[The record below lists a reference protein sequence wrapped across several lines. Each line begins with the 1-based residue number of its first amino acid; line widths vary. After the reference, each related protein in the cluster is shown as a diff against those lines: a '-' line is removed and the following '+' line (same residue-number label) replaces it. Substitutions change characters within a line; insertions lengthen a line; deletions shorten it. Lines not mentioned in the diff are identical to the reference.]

1 MILNEELNYSLLHGT
16 INTYTIRKQFHT
28 GNVIVSNS
36 GSHFPVEV
44 MEEYLIDIV
53 IQRAM
58 DQPLNV
64 TEGINVENSL
74 IEGTPMQTDLITFKK
89 EHKLYKKNSLKDIRA
104 KTNRLG

>member
-1 MILNEELNYSLLHGT
+1 M
-16 INTYTIRKQFHT
+16 
-28 GNVIVSNS
+28 IVSNS
-36 GSHFPVEV
+36 GPHFPVEAK
-44 MEEYLIDIV
+44 EEYLIDIV